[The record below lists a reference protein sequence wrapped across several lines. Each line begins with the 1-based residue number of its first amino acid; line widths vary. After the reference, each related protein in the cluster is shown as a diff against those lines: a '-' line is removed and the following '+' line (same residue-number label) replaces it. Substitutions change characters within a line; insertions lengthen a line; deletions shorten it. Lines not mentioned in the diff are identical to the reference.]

1 MADDSP
7 LRDRTKNLGAWF
19 LGPKAEN
26 AEVEEKLVN
35 FILQDYFHWRR
46 NYFPSDEIVIPQSM
60 RRDLVDWND
69 DLAQKLAEMLA
80 GLRKHF
86 PFYSP
91 RYLAHMMSDQTLP
104 SVLGYFAGLLY
115 NPNNVTPEA
124 APVTERWEFEVG
136 RDILEMVGFKTPPA
150 AGGPHEARS
159 EFGWAHV
166 TSGGTVANIEVLWAA
181 RNAAYFPLAV
191 RRVAFELGVPLEVT
205 LPDQTVANLL
215 ELDEPQCLGLT
226 PGETMH
232 LLPRLVDAV
241 ERRLNV
247 PARVAIEKV
256 PELLAASGFSIPHN
270 GTGACY
276 QTRPPAI
283 FVSGA
288 KHYSILKAADLLG
301 IGRDNVILVDVDGLF
316 RMDARDLESK
326 IKRAVQR
333 GLLPV
338 AVIAIAGTTEE
349 GAVDPVHEVLDLRR
363 QFETEARASFWLHVD
378 AAWSGYLRSLF
389 APDAGSLMEHVA
401 TVRQFVSRELDL
413 SDGAYSKRLEIQW
426 GDQEVIS
433 AFLALSKVDSITVDP
448 HKMGY
453 VPYPCGVVAFR
464 NDRVRQFLAEVAP
477 YLASAVQ
484 PDETRVEHTPP
495 TSIGPY
501 ILEGSKP
508 GAAVAGVWLSHRMI
522 PLNRDG
528 YGEIVRAS
536 VLAARELYER
546 LVHWAPWAEANK
558 VDAGFEFMPLT
569 PQPPDTNVVCF
580 LVKEKVSTSLARMN
594 ALNRWLYE
602 RFTIES
608 EHGPGEY
615 SYAQPFFLSHT
626 VIKYPG
632 YSPRSVAGPLHRFAI
647 DASEYFEHG
656 LFVLRAT
663 IMSPYIV
670 LAEETGRK
678 GPPLLA
684 QFIER
689 LAAKAAQGMVE
700 LGPIA
705 TPGIRQLR
713 RAGSEKD

>member
-1 MADDSP
+1 MPDDPS
-7 LRDRTKNLGAWF
+7 LREKTKKLAAWF

-26 AEVEEKLVN
+26 ADVEEKLVSY
-35 FILQDYFHWRR
+35 ILQDYFHWRR
-46 NYFPSDEIVIPQSM
+46 NYYPSDEIVIPQSA
-60 RRDLVDWND
+60 RRELVDWND

-91 RYLAHMMSDQTLP
+91 RYLAHMMSDQTIP

-136 RDILEMVGFKTPPA
+136 RDILEMMGFKAPPA

-166 TSGGTVANIEVLWAA
+166 TSGGTIANIEALWAA

-191 RRVAFELGVPLEVT
+191 RRVVCELQLAFPVT
-205 LPDQTVANLL
+205 LPDRTPCNFAD
-215 ELDEPQCLGLT
+215 LDEQQCLGLE
-226 PGETMH
+226 PGEILQ
-232 LLPRLVDAV
+232 LLPRLVSAI
-241 ERRLNV
+241 EQHLNV
-247 PARVAIEKV
+247 PPSVAIDKT
-256 PELLAASGFSIPHN
+256 PELLGATGFSIPHN
-270 GTGACY
+270 GVAACY
-276 QTRPPAI
+276 QVRPPAI
-283 FVSGA
+283 FVSSA
-288 KHYSILKAADLLG
+288 KHYSLAKAADLLG
-301 IGRDNVILVDVDGLF
+301 VGRDNVILVDVDGLF
-316 RMDARDLESK
+316 RMDIRDLEAK
-326 IKRAVQR
+326 LKAALHR

-349 GAVDPVHEVLDLRR
+349 GAVDPIHEVLDLRHGL
-363 QFETEARASFWLHVD
+363 EAESRRSFWLHVD

-389 APDAGSLMEHVA
+389 SPDAGSLGEHVA
-401 TVRQFVSRELDL
+401 TVRRFVSRELDL
-413 SDGAYSKRLEIQW
+413 GGGAYTKRLPIQW
-426 GDQEVIS
+426 GDHEVLS
-433 AFLALSKVDSITVDP
+433 AFLAISRADSITVDP

-464 NDRVRQFLAEVAP
+464 NDRVRQFLAETAP
-477 YLASAVQ
+477 YLASTIQ
-484 PDETRVEHTPP
+484 PNQDKLDHTPP

-536 VLAARELYER
+536 ILAARELYER
-546 LVHWAPWAEANK
+546 LVHWQHWAAANG
-558 VDAGFEFMPLT
+558 VDPKFEFMPLT

-580 LVKEKVSTSLARMN
+580 LVREKCNPTLDQINR
-594 ALNRWLYE
+594 LNQWIYE

-608 EHGPGEY
+608 EHSAGEY
-615 SYAQPFFLSHT
+615 SYSQPFFLTHT
-626 VIKYPG
+626 VIKYPS
-632 YSPRSVAGPLHRFAI
+632 YSPRSVAGPLQRFDI
-647 DASEYFEHG
+647 DASEYFERG

-678 GPPLLA
+678 GQPYLA
-684 QFIER
+684 QFVER
-689 LAAKAAQGMVE
+689 LAAKAE
-700 LGPIA
+700 E
-705 TPGIRQLR
+705 GIMRL
-713 RAGSEKD
+713 ASLASHSSEQQAL